1 MKSRSSSTKRSSA
14 ARGKK
19 VTRHA
24 RSSEWKGIER
34 QLERAAKE
42 QDTALRGVRIAAAI
56 ARALK
61 EIGQE
66 PILVG
71 GAAVEFY
78 THGAYTTRDIDMVA
92 PGGPKLIDI
101 MTRLGFDRMGKDFI
115 HRTLNIYIEFP
126 SAFLSQGETA
136 SIIEIDGIKLE
147 IISIEDLIVDR
158 LCAYKF
164 WKSGIDGVNA
174 MILME
179 LSDDDRT
186 VTERKAQ
193 LADVLD
199 AMDHVRLVL
208 ECTIRKKLSRAA
220 AAELVE
226 KFIRR

>member
-1 MKSRSSSTKRSSA
+1 M
-14 ARGKK
+14 
-19 VTRHA
+19 
-24 RSSEWKGIER
+24 
-34 QLERAAKE
+34 
-42 QDTALRGVRIAAAI
+42 RIAAAI

-61 EIGQE
+61 GIDQE

-92 PGGPKLIDI
+92 PGGPKLIEV
-101 MTRLGFDRMGKDFI
+101 MNRLGFNRAGKDFI
-115 HRTLNIYIEFP
+115 HKKLRIYIEFP
-126 SAFLSQGETA
+126 SSHLDRGEKATV
-136 SIIEIDGIKLE
+136 IEIDGVLLE

-179 LSDDDRT
+179 LGDDDRSS
-186 VTERKAQ
+186 TERKAQ

-199 AMDHVRLVL
+199 AMDHVRMVL
-208 ECTIRKKLSRAA
+208 ENTVRKKLSRDKATR
-220 AAELVE
+220 LLE
-226 KFIRR
+226 KFIGH

>member
-1 MKSRSSSTKRSSA
+1 
-14 ARGKK
+14 
-19 VTRHA
+19 
-24 RSSEWKGIER
+24 
-34 QLERAAKE
+34 
-42 QDTALRGVRIAAAI
+42 
-56 ARALK
+56 
-61 EIGQE
+61 
-66 PILVG
+66 
-71 GAAVEFY
+71 
-78 THGAYTTRDIDMVA
+78 MVA
-92 PGGPKLIDI
+92 PGGPELIDL
-101 MTRLGFDRMGKDFI
+101 MNRLGFDRMGKDFI
-115 HRTLNIYIEFP
+115 HKTLRIYIEFP
-126 SAFLSQGETA
+126 STHLDRGEKA
-136 SIIEIDGIKLE
+136 NIIEIDGVPLE

-193 LADVLD
+193 FADVLD

-208 ECTIRKKLSRAA
+208 ERTIRKKLSRAA